1 MCVAV
6 PADETHQRALG
17 NRQQAPDSLGWA
29 PGNLGW
35 APGNLMTPR
44 EYSASWDSW
53 VSDNIL
59 WLMILMIT

>member
-17 NRQQAPDSLGWA
+17 NRQQAPDS
-29 PGNLGW
+29 LGW